1 MGAAREMV
9 EEVTHVFV
17 QKRILVQE
25 CGKEPALLLIGQRSV
40 NQQVGDFH
48 ECLRFDEFL
57 NRNAAVSE
65 NAFFTV
71 DECDT
76 AVADR
81 CIGKALV
88 QRNISGLFPELGN
101 VKRFFPLGS
110 NDHRQFDF
118 LAADLQYGKF
128 GFRIHFHLCSPKYT
142 VMKAL

>member
-1 MGAAREMV
+1 MV

-65 NAFFTV
+65 NAF
-71 DECDT
+71 
-76 AVADR
+76 
-81 CIGKALV
+81 
-88 QRNISGLFPELGN
+88 SPSMN
-101 VKRFFPLGS
+101 VIL
-110 NDHRQFDF
+110 
-118 LAADLQYGKF
+118 L
-128 GFRIHFHLCSPKYT
+128 
-142 VMKAL
+142 

>member
-1 MGAAREMV
+1 M
-9 EEVTHVFV
+9 

-25 CGKEPALLLIGQRSV
+25 RGKEPALFFVGQRPV
-40 NQQVGDFH
+40 NQQVGDFD

-65 NAFFTV
+65 DSFFSV

-76 AVADR
+76 AITDR
-81 CIGKALV
+81 SIGKTLV

-101 VKRFFPLGS
+101 VKRFFALGS
-110 NDHRQFDF
+110 NNYRQFDF